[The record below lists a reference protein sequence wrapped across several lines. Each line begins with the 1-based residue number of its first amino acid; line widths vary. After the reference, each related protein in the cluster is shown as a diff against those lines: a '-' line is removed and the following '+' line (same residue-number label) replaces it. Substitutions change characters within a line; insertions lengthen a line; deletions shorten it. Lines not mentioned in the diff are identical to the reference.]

1 MTFNDLLDQYEVE
14 LNRAF
19 LASLDD
25 VKSKVRLKEITEA
38 LKRGDTRSALDLLFL
53 EREAY
58 AEFERVLELAFEDGG
73 NNIIQEL
80 GELKDQQSNR
90 FVFRFNVRNLEAERW
105 NREHSSQLITRIIED
120 QKIAVR
126 SALEQGLQEGNNP
139 RQVALDIVG
148 RIDRRTGRRQGGIL
162 GLSATQERAVA
173 NARLELQNGDYTAFM
188 ARTKRDKRFDAM
200 LVRAKRDDKALTKD
214 QIDKLLARYSDRLLK
229 LRGDT
234 IGRTEALAALH
245 ASRYQALDQ
254 LVRTGKVRANQIS
267 LMWDASRDA
276 RTRIDH
282 MIADKQL
289 VKFGESF
296 NVGGKRMKY
305 PGDPAGGGDQ
315 VINCRCALRVK
326 VRYLP
331 NAL

>member
-38 LKRGDTRSALDLLFL
+38 LKRGDTRRALDVLFM

-58 AEFERVLELAFEDGG
+58 AEFERVLERAFQDGG
-73 NNIIQEL
+73 DNIIQEI
-80 GELKDQQSNR
+80 GELKDQEANR
-90 FVFRFNVRNLEAERW
+90 FVFRFDARNLAAERW
-105 NREHSSQLITRIIED
+105 IREHSSQLITRIIED

-173 NARLELQNGDYTAFM
+173 NARLELQNGDYSAFM

-200 LVRAKRDDKALTKD
+200 LARAKRDDKALTKD

-245 ASRYQALDQ
+245 ASRYQALEQ

-282 MIADKQL
+282 IIADKQL

-296 NVGGKRMKY
+296 NVGGRMMKH
-305 PGDPAGGGDQ
+305 PGDPAGGPDQ
-315 VINCRCALRVK
+315 VINCRCAMRVK
-326 VRYLP
+326 INYFA
-331 NAL
+331 NS